1 MTPLH
6 IELLGGMTLTLGGQ
20 PLSGL
25 KTRKAEALL
34 AYLACQ
40 QRPFTREA
48 LAAVFWDGSIEAQA
62 LANLRKLLSELRQ
75 VVGDYLR
82 IERDVVCFNQDA
94 PHEIDVVTFRQL
106 STALEEGD
114 PLTPD
119 TDPFVARLATAVALY
134 RGDFLAGFYLRDS
147 LAFDEWAS
155 LERERLRLRM
165 MHALQWLTS
174 QAVYQGHTDRALP
187 YLQQWLALEPLSEEG
202 HRLLM
207 RLYAWRGQRNLALA
221 QYQACA
227 SLLQDELNLPPTPE
241 TRHLAERIRH
251 APARPH
257 HFPPTLP
264 PLLDRAR
271 ELATLNQQLDAPYG
285 RCLTVTGLPGAGKS
299 LLALHATAHRS
310 SDFRHG
316 IYRVALDGMPR
327 DTAVNGRLWL
337 VQTVI
342 AALNPDLRHESELL
356 DFLRQREMLLLLENV
371 ELDAA
376 VVTAFLTRARQ
387 VAPHICWL
395 NTGWQP
401 LRLRGEWLLPLQ
413 GVTPVSKDEDEKEA
427 TIFTWLQQQATV
439 AYPDLQP
446 AIVRNALGA
455 IYQFCDGLPLLLTL
469 TAAALRAFPLDEIA
483 RQLPHNPDMLTSRAR
498 DLPARHLSLTALFQY
513 TWDLLPANE
522 QAALRDLAQHERPIP
537 AMLRTAL
544 TAKQLLRSQ
553 DAQLPDWLKFCI
565 LAANG

>member
-48 LAAVFWDGSIEAQA
+48 LAAIFWDGSIEAQA

-106 STALEEGD
+106 SAALEERD

-165 MHALQWLTS
+165 MYALHWLTS
-174 QAVYQGHTDRALP
+174 QAVYQGHSDRALS

-207 RLYAWRGQRNLALA
+207 RLYARRGQRNLALA

-227 SLLQDELNLPPTPE
+227 SLLQDELNLPPASE
-241 TRHLAERIRH
+241 TRRLAERIRH
-251 APARPH
+251 APARPY

-264 PLLDRAR
+264 PLLDRAH
-271 ELATLNQQLDAPYG
+271 ELAALNQQLDAPYG
-285 RCLTVTGLPGAGKS
+285 RCLTVTGLPGTGKS
-299 LLALHATAHRS
+299 LLALHAIAHRS

-316 IYRVALDGMPR
+316 IYRVALDGTPR

-376 VVTAFLTRARQ
+376 AVTAFLTRARQ

-401 LRLRGEWLLPLQ
+401 LRLPGEWLLPLQ
-413 GVTPVSKDEDEKEA
+413 GVAPVSGNEKET
-427 TIFTWLQQQATV
+427 TIFTWLYQQATA

-446 AIVRNALGA
+446 ATVHNALGA
-455 IYQFCDGLPLLLTL
+455 IYQFCDGLPLLLAL

-498 DLPARHLSLTALFQY
+498 DLPARHRSLTALFQY

-522 QAALRDLAQHERPIP
+522 QAALRALAQHEQPIP
-537 AMLRTAL
+537 PTLRTAL
-544 TAKQLLRSQ
+544 TAKQLIRSQ